1 MGDTIKVRGM
11 GGGFLPDPLY
21 GAGTS
26 TGPTVTVMEG
36 ATPRYDEAA
45 ASAADAGAGIGMGTI
60 LAPEEE
66 VELAY
71 GSGGAMYALISYGYN
86 FDAYGFYVD
95 LDYTWYTDSDSWFA
109 SWSSWYSDGVGI
121 VQESTEAMSS
131 VAYDGDPNPTV
142 DYYYTVDNHPFANI
156 TTLTSEDT
164 TSATYMYIYTTGEHS
179 ALKNRFGSGDIE
191 DFEDEVFGYLSENYT
206 NIASQVYASY
216 ISKRQLLKRV
226 PALKID
232 LKSFSFTSSLRS
244 SDISGSVSLAGAA
257 RLNTGY

>member
-1 MGDTIKVRGM
+1 M
-11 GGGFLPDPLY
+11 
-21 GAGTS
+21 
-26 TGPTVTVMEG
+26 MEG

-45 ASAADAGAGIGMGTI
+45 ASAADPGAGIGMGSI

-71 GSGGAMYALISYGYN
+71 GSGGVMYALISYGYN

-109 SWSSWYSDGVGI
+109 SWSSWYSDGMGI
-121 VQESTEAMSS
+121 IQESTEALSS
-131 VAYDGDPNPTV
+131 AAYDGDPNPTV
-142 DYYYTVDNHPFANI
+142 DYYYTVDNMNFPVT
-156 TTLTSEDT
+156 TTLTGEYVGDMT
-164 TSATYMYIYTTGEHS
+164 ATYGYMYSSAEAS

-226 PALKID
+226 PALKMD
-232 LKSFSFTSSLRS
+232 LKGFSFTSSLRS

-257 RLNTGY
+257 RSDTGY

>member
-1 MGDTIKVRGM
+1 MGDVIKVRGV
-11 GGGFLPDPLY
+11 GEGVLPKPAY

-45 ASAADAGAGIGMGTI
+45 ASAADASSGIGMGTI

-71 GSGGAMYALISYGYN
+71 GSGGVMYALISYGHN

-109 SWSSWYSDGVGI
+109 SWSSWYGDGVGI
-121 VQESTEAMSS
+121 IQESTEAMSS
-131 VAYDGDPNPTV
+131 ITYDGDPNPTV
-142 DYYYTVDNHPFANI
+142 DYYYTVDNI
-156 TTLTSEDT
+156 TVSFTTSLTSEDLT
-164 TSATYMYIYTTGEHS
+164 QATYGYLYSNSES
-179 ALKNRFGSGDIE
+179 RALKDRFGSGE
-191 DFEDEVFGYLSENYT
+191 TGDFEDEVFGYLAENYK

-216 ISKRQLLKRV
+216 ISRRQLLKRV
-226 PALKID
+226 PASKID
-232 LKSFSFTSSLRS
+232 LKRFSFTSSRRS

-257 RLNTGY
+257 RLDTGY